1 MRLPFEGWV
10 SNLEVMV
17 ASQPMRIS
25 VPKNEGMP
33 FSAYPSP
40 SASGRNGRDVQAVS
54 VTAQSV
60 EFVAKP
66 GEAQKAQYAIA
77 PALNGALKGV
87 TGFAGC
93 MVMTSDHEARL
104 ITVVTFWRGTERV
117 KHCNAN
123 TRWVNALLA
132 PYIDR
137 RLRVQTM
144 VAQVPSE
151 PLLQEETA
159 VLAEEE
165 SETCFA

>member
-1 MRLPFEGWV
+1 
-10 SNLEVMV
+10 
-17 ASQPMRIS
+17 
-25 VPKNEGMP
+25 MP
-33 FSAYPSP
+33 FSTYSSP
-40 SASGRNGRDVQAVS
+40 HASRKDALDVQACS

-66 GEAQKAQYAIA
+66 GEAQKAQHAIA

-87 TGFAGC
+87 IGFAGC

-104 ITVVTFWRGTERV
+104 ITVVTFWRGTDRV
-117 KHCNAN
+117 KHCHTN

-144 VAQVPSE
+144 VAQIPTE
-151 PLLQEETA
+151 PLLQEDADTTLASA
-159 VLAEEE
+159 VHAHAEQDA
-165 SETCFA
+165 ETCFA

>member
-1 MRLPFEGWV
+1 
-10 SNLEVMV
+10 
-17 ASQPMRIS
+17 
-25 VPKNEGMP
+25 MP
-33 FSAYPSP
+33 FSAYPAP
-40 SASGRNGRDVQAVS
+40 HASQRDGLEMQASS
-54 VTAQSV
+54 VAAQSV

-66 GEAQKAQYAIA
+66 GEALKAQHAIA

-87 TGFAGC
+87 TGYAGC

-137 RLRVQTM
+137 RLRLQMM
-144 VAQVPSE
+144 VAQIPE
-151 PLLQEETA
+151 APMDET
-159 VLAEEE
+159 VSDTIAEREA
-165 SETCFA
+165 ETCFA